1 MRLARERARALFN
14 LGLACAVRGAG
25 VLPSLATR
33 VWGGG
38 GGSEAA
44 EDNGRGARDAAVDPA
59 AGATKREGAVAVDTE
74 GWESARSRGI
84 QTAAAPPQSQNSAPG
99 P

>member
-1 MRLARERARALFN
+1 MRLARGRARVLSSPG
-14 LGLACAVRGAG
+14 LGRAARGAG

-33 VWGGG
+33 DWGGG
-38 GGSEAA
+38 GGSEVAV
-44 EDNGRGARDAAVDPA
+44 DNARGARDAAVDPA
-59 AGATKREGAVAVDTE
+59 AGATKREGAVAVDTQ

-84 QTAAAPPQSQNSAPG
+84 QTAADPPQSQNSEPG